1 MYAAAMQGNLILAN
15 SSSTKSAAA
24 KKAVA
29 AAGKRKG
36 ASKMVEESST
46 GQETITFVSRDHVKS
61 QIRAINEEL
70 PDEILDL
77 ITDNVYRYRSFFPR
91 GGFLISDV

>member
-15 SSSTKSAAA
+15 SSSAKS

-29 AAGKRKG
+29 IASKRKG
-36 ASKMVEESST
+36 ASKVVEDSSA
-46 GQETITFVSRDHVKS
+46 GQETVSFVSRDQVKS

-77 ITDNVYRYRSFFPR
+77 ITDNVYRYCLS
-91 GGFLISDV
+91 IS